1 MRRIRLTILLVSLA
15 LALPVGMLVWRTLEG
30 LALERA
36 VRHQALAERTFDEME
51 RALSRI
57 LEREEARSPTHY
69 RFYLEASGERSPL
82 AAPLAE
88 DFVIGA
94 FQVDPDGS
102 LHTPLRPRD
111 IGVARSRGDWPP
123 NGEVARAIDVLTRV
137 VGDVFGPNAA
147 AKDGLLGAA
156 EKKAGPDRQAPGTTQ
171 PVVGPLADKRESPAR
186 RDAESALEDDATA
199 YDLLQSLNR
208 AADVRKERRKQ
219 VARAPRGSAYAP
231 RVPEAVAEPEP
242 RSRQH
247 AGLRSTAPL
256 APSPAR
262 RPAESFS
269 AMPADEAMEF
279 EALEEGMLA
288 KADRDVAPPPIP
300 LPRLAVE
307 PMVGRAAGP
316 GHLVLYRTLLV
327 GQQGYRQGLVLDRDR
342 LGDWLAREVIGGSGL
357 SRVARVSFDAADVPR
372 EHLVRDG
379 AWWFEHRFAE
389 PFDGLTARLRLAAL
403 GGVGSPDAVY
413 ALVGLLLAVGAVGLY
428 AIHRTASVTVQFAE
442 RRSNFV
448 SAVTHELKT
457 PLTAIRMYAEMLR
470 DGIVSSDLKRD
481 ECYATITD
489 ESERLS
495 RLIDNV
501 LEFSRL
507 ERGRRE
513 MSWTVG
519 PVGPVLGEAAET
531 LRPHAESEGF
541 SLQVEVE
548 PGLPAVRFD
557 RDALLQV
564 LFNLVDNA
572 MKYARQA
579 SSRTVVLAARN
590 EDGRVVVAVRDF
602 GPGVPPRHLKR
613 IFEPFYRSENEL
625 TRSAKGTGIGLA
637 LVKELAE
644 SMGAG
649 VRGTNPSDGGFRV
662 DLSFAPERGVA

>member
-1 MRRIRLTILLVSLA
+1 MRRIRLTILLVSVA

-57 LEREEARSPTHY
+57 LEREEARPPTHY
-69 RFYLEASGERSPL
+69 RFYLEESGARSPL

-102 LHTPLRPRD
+102 LHTPLQPRD
-111 IGVARSRGDWPP
+111 VEAARRRGDWPP
-123 NGEVARAIDVLTRV
+123 DAEVARAIDVVDRV
-137 VGDVFGPNAA
+137 AGDVFGPGAM

-156 EKKAGPDRQAPGTTQ
+156 EEGADAIRQAPGTTQ
-171 PVVGPLADKRESPAR
+171 PVVGPLADNRESRQR

-219 VARAPRGSAYAP
+219 VARTPRRSAYA
-231 RVPEAVAEPEP
+231 RSVPEAAAAPESSSRP
-242 RSRQH
+242 R
-247 AGLRSTAPL
+247 AGVGSTAPS
-256 APSPAR
+256 APSPAL
-262 RPAESFS
+262 RPAEPREVPS
-269 AMPADEAMEF
+269 DEAMAF
-279 EALEEGMLA
+279 DALEKGAHA
-288 KADRDVAPPPIP
+288 KADRGVVP
-300 LPRLAVE
+300 LALPLARLAVE
-307 PMVGRAAGP
+307 PMTGRVAGP
-316 GHLVLYRTLLV
+316 DHLVLYRTVLV

-342 LGDWLAREVIGGSGL
+342 LGAWLAREVIGGSGL
-357 SRVARVSFDAADVPR
+357 SRVARVTFDAADAPR
-372 EHLVRDG
+372 DGVVRDG

-389 PFDGLTARLRLAAL
+389 PFDGLTARLRLAPL

-442 RRSNFV
+442 RRNNFV

-470 DGIVSSDLKRD
+470 DGMVNSDLKRD

-531 LRPHAESEGF
+531 LRPHAEREGF
-541 SLQVEVE
+541 SLRVEVE

-557 RDALLQV
+557 RDALIQV
-564 LFNLVDNA
+564 IFNLVDNA

-579 SSRTVVLAARN
+579 SSRTVVLAARR

-625 TRSAKGTGIGLA
+625 TRSASGTGIGLA

-649 VRGTNPSDGGFRV
+649 VRGANPADGGFRV
-662 DLSFAPERGVA
+662 DLSFAAERGAA

>member
-15 LALPVGMLVWRTLEG
+15 LAVPVGMLVWRTLEG

-36 VRHQALAERTFDEME
+36 VRHQSLAERTFDEME

-57 LEREEARSPTHY
+57 LEREEARPPTQY

-102 LHTPLRPRD
+102 LHTPLLPRD
-111 IGVARSRGDWPP
+111 VEVARNRGDWPP
-123 NGEVARAIDVLTRV
+123 NGEVARAIDVVTRV
-137 VGDVFGPNAA
+137 VGDVFGPEAA
-147 AKDGLLGAA
+147 AKGVLLGAA
-156 EKKAGPDRQAPGTTQ
+156 EKKAGPDLQAPGTTQ
-171 PVVGPLADKRESPAR
+171 PVVGPLADKRESRDR

-219 VARAPRGSAYAP
+219 VAQAPRGSAYAL
-231 RVPEAVAEPEP
+231 REAVAEPESS
-242 RSRQH
+242 SRH
-247 AGLRSTAPL
+247 AGLRSA
-256 APSPAR
+256 APSSPVAPD
-262 RPAESFS
+262 RPTESFG
-269 AMPADEAMEF
+269 AMRADEAMEL
-279 EALEEGMLA
+279 EAREEGMLA
-288 KADRDVAPPPIP
+288 KADRDLAPPSISA
-300 LPRLAVE
+300 PRLAVE

-316 GHLVLYRTLLV
+316 DHLVLYRTVLV
-327 GQQGYRQGLVLDRDR
+327 GQQGYRQGLVLDRGR

-357 SRVARVSFDAADVPR
+357 ARVARVSFEAADVPR
-372 EHLVRDG
+372 DHLVGDG

-389 PFDGLTARLRLAAL
+389 PFDGLTARLRLAAI

-413 ALVGLLLAVGAVGLY
+413 ALVGLLLVVGVVGLY

-662 DLSFAPERGVA
+662 DLFFAPERGAA

>member
-1 MRRIRLTILLVSLA
+1 MRRIRITILLVSLA
-15 LALPVGMLVWRTLEG
+15 LAIPVGMLAWRTLEG

-51 RALSRI
+51 RVLSRF
-57 LEREEARSPTHY
+57 LEREEARPPSHY
-69 RFYLEASGERSPL
+69 RFYLEASGARSPL
-82 AAPLAE
+82 AAQLGE

-111 IGVARSRGDWPP
+111 VVVASSRGDWPP
-123 NGEVARAIDVLTRV
+123 DGAVARAIEVVTRV
-137 VGDVFGPNAA
+137 AGDAFGPSAT
-147 AKDGLLGAA
+147 AKDALLGSV
-156 EKKAGPDRQAPGTTQ
+156 EEKAGTVRQAPGTTQ
-171 PVVGPLADKRESPAR
+171 PVGGPLADKRESQDR
-186 RDAESALEDDATA
+186 RDAERSLEDDATA

-219 VARAPRGSAYAP
+219 VARAPGEAAYAQSAT
-231 RVPEAVAEPEP
+231 AVAEPEASAAKQAGP
-242 RSRQH
+242 R
-247 AGLRSTAPL
+247 APAAASL
-256 APSPAR
+256 PGRRMAASAR
-262 RPAESFS
+262 
-269 AMPADEAMEF
+269 AMPTDEAMAF
-279 EALEEGMLA
+279 EAVEEGMLA
-288 KADRDVAPPPIP
+288 KLDRDVAPAALA

-316 GHLVLYRTLLV
+316 EHLVLYRTVLI
-327 GQQGYRQGLVLDRDR
+327 GQQGYRQGLVLDRVR
-342 LGDWLAREVIGGSGL
+342 LGDWLAGEVIGGSGL
-357 SRVARVSFDAADVPR
+357 LRVARVSFDAADAPYDLPVS
-372 EHLVRDG
+372 DG

-389 PFDGLTARLRLAAL
+389 PFDGLTARMRLAAL
-403 GGVGSPDAVY
+403 GGVGSPAAVY
-413 ALVGLLLAVGAVGLY
+413 ALVGLLLAVGAVGLF

-442 RRSNFV
+442 RRNNFV

-470 DGIVSSDLKRD
+470 DGIVNTDVKRD

-519 PVGPVLGEAAET
+519 SVGPVLGEAAET
-531 LRPHAESEGF
+531 LRPHAEREGF
-541 SLQVEVE
+541 SLRVEVE
-548 PGLPAVRFD
+548 RGLPAVRFD

-572 MKYARQA
+572 MKYARQ
-579 SSRTVVLAARN
+579 SSTRTVVLTART
-590 EDGRVVVAVRDF
+590 EDARVVVGVRDF

-649 VRGTNPSDGGFRV
+649 VRGANPSDGGFRV
-662 DLSFAPERGVA
+662 DLSFAPERNAA

>member
-1 MRRIRLTILLVSLA
+1 MRRIRLTILLVSVA

-57 LEREEARSPTHY
+57 LEREEARPPSHY
-69 RFYLEASGERSPL
+69 RFYLEGSGARSPL

-94 FQVDPDGS
+94 FQIDPDGS
-102 LHTPLRPRD
+102 LHTPLQPRD
-111 IGVARSRGDWPP
+111 VEAARSRGDWPP
-123 NGEVARAIDVLTRV
+123 HPEVAGSIEVVDRV
-137 VGDVFGPNAA
+137 AGDVFGPGATSN
-147 AKDGLLGAA
+147 DGLLGAA
-156 EKKAGPDRQAPGTTQ
+156 EKGAAPARQAPGTTQ
-171 PVVGPLADKRESPAR
+171 PVVGPLADKRESRQR

-208 AADVRKERRKQ
+208 AADVRKERRRQ
-219 VARAPRGSAYAP
+219 VARTPRRSAYA
-231 RVPEAVAEPEP
+231 RSVPEAAAAPESSSRP
-242 RSRQH
+242 R
-247 AGLRSTAPL
+247 AALGRSGPP

-262 RPAESFS
+262 RPAEPS
-269 AMPADEAMEF
+269 AVPSDEAMAF
-279 EALEEGMLA
+279 EALEGGMLA
-288 KADRDVAPPPIP
+288 KADGDVVPPARPPP
-300 LPRLAVE
+300 RLVVE
-307 PMVGRAAGP
+307 PMMGRSAGP
-316 GHLVLYRTLLV
+316 DHLLLYRTVLV

-342 LGDWLAREVIGGSGL
+342 LGAWLAREVIGESGL
-357 SRVARVSFDAADVPR
+357 SRVTRLTFDAADASR
-372 EHLVRDG
+372 DGLVRDG

-389 PFDGLTARLRLAAL
+389 PFDGLTARLRLAPL
-403 GGVGSPDAVY
+403 GGVGRPDAVY

-442 RRSNFV
+442 RRNNFV

-470 DGIVSSDLKRD
+470 DGMVNSDLKRE

-531 LRPHAESEGF
+531 LRPHAEREGF
-541 SLQVEVE
+541 SLRVEVE

-557 RDALLQV
+557 RDALVQV
-564 LFNLVDNA
+564 IFNLVDNA

-579 SSRTVVLAARN
+579 SSRTVVLAARR

-625 TRSAKGTGIGLA
+625 TRSASGTGIGLA

-649 VRGTNPSDGGFRV
+649 VRGANPADGGFRV
-662 DLSFAPERGVA
+662 DLSFAPERGAA